1 MQEIVLD
8 EEFQFLLPM
17 LDEETFRL
25 LEENVLE
32 HGCREPLV
40 LWNGILIDGYNRYK
54 ICSRHNIPFNIV
66 EKEFASREEVIIWI
80 ISNQI
85 SRRNLTPIQ
94 LSYFRGLHYK
104 ADKKQHGS
112 SDRFLENDPSAQNEP
127 LQSGSTASRLAQ
139 AYRVSRE
146 TIKRNAKLAETLIA
160 IGEVSPDVK
169 RKILAGEVQIGKNRL
184 EAMALASKDE
194 LRAVV
199 KEIEAGEFVSRTP
212 RNSGLTK
219 VDTTSSETVL
229 PEIQK
234 LNVIISDFAKN
245 FNSMLQQYSDG
256 NPLELKAVLRTY
268 IDELENL
275 YKNIR

>member
-1 MQEIVLD
+1 MQEIIID

-25 LEENVLE
+25 LEENILE
-32 HGCREPLV
+32 HGCRDPLV

-54 ICSRHNIPFNIV
+54 ICSRHNIPFRTV

-85 SRRNLTPIQ
+85 SRRNLTSVQ

-104 ADKKQHGS
+104 ADKKLHGS
-112 SDRFLENDPSAQNEP
+112 SDRFFENNPSAHFEH
-127 LQSGSTASRLAQ
+127 LESGSTASRLAEQ
-139 AYRVSRE
+139 YRVSRE
-146 TIKRNAKLAETLIA
+146 TIKRNEKLAETLTA

-169 RKILAGEVQIGKNRL
+169 RKILAGEIQIGKNRL
-184 EAMALASKDE
+184 EALSSVSEDE
-194 LRAVV
+194 LKAVV
-199 KEIEAGEFVSRTP
+199 KEIETGAFLSRTP
-212 RNSGLTK
+212 RNS
-219 VDTTSSETVL
+219 VPMEIDTTSETVL

-234 LNVIISDFAKN
+234 LNVIISDFASN

-256 NPLELKAVLRTY
+256 NSLELKAVLRAY

-275 YKNIR
+275 YRNMR